1 MKQGLVTQSQLEEAL
16 RLQKRSGRPI
26 GDILIEN
33 NFVSEKD
40 VCDGLA
46 RQLDIPFASIEGGS
60 LRPSEEQKL
69 DELVPQDFARQYMV
83 LPLSRQGKSL
93 NVAVYNPLDL
103 LIMDNLRR
111 MTGCEIN
118 PAIATRADLREGI
131 DKFYGKKEMLKEAVE
146 ESYAVEEGVIPETE
160 EGISLEDVVAKAE
173 EAPVIKLVNLLLIQA
188 VKERASDIHIEPFTK
203 KINVRFRIDG
213 VLHKIAPPSQ
223 HLLPALIS
231 RVKILSKMD
240 IAEKRLPQDGSFIIR
255 VEDRT
260 VDIRSSVIP
269 TIYGEKAV
277 LRILDRGTISFE
289 LEKLGFSEDDLKKF
303 KQAILRPY
311 GLILLT
317 GPTGCGKSTTLY
329 SALNFI
335 KSPYKNIITIEDPV
349 EYHIEGINQ
358 VQVKPQIGLTFA
370 TGLRSFLRQDPDIMM
385 VGEVRD
391 LETAQMCMRAALT
404 GHLVFSTLHTN
415 DAPSAATR
423 LINIGVEPYLVSS
436 GLILVMAQRLVR
448 KLCPV
453 CKQPDQLSPE
463 IIKKYNLPKRQIFK
477 AKGCQ
482 KCHNTGYAGRTAI
495 TEIMAVHTKIRDMIT
510 RNATTDQVRKAAEEE
525 GMLSLM
531 RNGLEK
537 VIIGITSLQE
547 VLSTAFE
554 M

>member
-16 RLQKRSGRPI
+16 RLQKRSGQPI

-33 NFVSEKD
+33 NFASERD
-40 VCDGLA
+40 VCDALA
-46 RQLDIPFASIEGGS
+46 RQLDIPFACIKDGS
-60 LRPSEEQKL
+60 LVPSENQKL
-69 DELVPQDFARQYMV
+69 DELIPEDFARQQMV
-83 LPLSRQGKSL
+83 LPLSRQGNFL

-103 LIMDNLRR
+103 LVIDNLRR

-118 PAIATRADLREGI
+118 PMIATRADLRQAI
-131 DKFYGKKEMLKEAVE
+131 DKFYGKKEMLKKAVE
-146 ESYAVEEGVIPETE
+146 ESYALGEEVIPETE
-160 EGISLEDVVAKAE
+160 QRISLEDVVAKAE

-188 VKERASDIHIEPFTK
+188 VKERASDIHIEPFIK

-240 IAEKRLPQDGSFIIR
+240 ISEKRLPQDGGFSIK

-260 VDIRSSVIP
+260 IDIRSSVIP
-269 TIYGEKAV
+269 TVYGEKAV
-277 LRILDRGTISFE
+277 LRILDRGAISFE

-303 KQAILRPY
+303 KQAVLRPY

-358 VQVKPQIGLTFA
+358 VQVKPKIGLTFA
-370 TGLRSFLRQDPDIMM
+370 NGLRSFLRQDPDIMM
-385 VGEVRD
+385 VGEIRD

-423 LINIGVEPYLVSS
+423 LVNIGVEAYLAGS

-453 CKQPDQLSPE
+453 CKQPDQLSPD
-463 IIKKYNLPKRQIFK
+463 IIKKYNLPRRQIFK

-482 KCHNTGYAGRTAI
+482 RCHNTGYAGRTAI
-495 TEIMAVHTKIRDMIT
+495 SEIMMVSPRIREMIT
-510 RNATTDQVRKAAEEE
+510 RNATTSQLSKAAEEE
-525 GMLSLM
+525 GMVSLL

-537 VIIGITSLQE
+537 VIDGTTSLQE

-554 M
+554 A

>member
-203 KINVRFRIDG
+203 KINVRFRID
-213 VLHKIAPPSQ
+213 
-223 HLLPALIS
+223 
-231 RVKILSKMD
+231 
-240 IAEKRLPQDGSFIIR
+240 
-255 VEDRT
+255 
-260 VDIRSSVIP
+260 
-269 TIYGEKAV
+269 
-277 LRILDRGTISFE
+277 
-289 LEKLGFSEDDLKKF
+289 
-303 KQAILRPY
+303 
-311 GLILLT
+311 
-317 GPTGCGKSTTLY
+317 
-329 SALNFI
+329 
-335 KSPYKNIITIEDPV
+335 
-349 EYHIEGINQ
+349 
-358 VQVKPQIGLTFA
+358 
-370 TGLRSFLRQDPDIMM
+370 
-385 VGEVRD
+385 
-391 LETAQMCMRAALT
+391 
-404 GHLVFSTLHTN
+404 
-415 DAPSAATR
+415 
-423 LINIGVEPYLVSS
+423 
-436 GLILVMAQRLVR
+436 
-448 KLCPV
+448 
-453 CKQPDQLSPE
+453 
-463 IIKKYNLPKRQIFK
+463 
-477 AKGCQ
+477 
-482 KCHNTGYAGRTAI
+482 
-495 TEIMAVHTKIRDMIT
+495 
-510 RNATTDQVRKAAEEE
+510 
-525 GMLSLM
+525 
-531 RNGLEK
+531 
-537 VIIGITSLQE
+537 
-547 VLSTAFE
+547 
-554 M
+554 